1 MAFQYPELIRKG
13 TKIEDLS
20 DENVRYWHEKMHI
33 FWNQIESGTIIPDWN
48 LQDVYDY
55 HIAILNVMRTK
66 KIKHISPINTLDMI
80 KEV

>member
-1 MAFQYPELIRKG
+1 
-13 TKIEDLS
+13 
-20 DENVRYWHEKMHI
+20 
-33 FWNQIESGTIIPDWN
+33 
-48 LQDVYDY
+48 VYDY